1 MSEKKQ
7 NSPRVGRKTAVA
19 IAALLSSKT
28 IEDAA
33 QTVGVPASTLRRW
46 RSKPAFAAQ
55 MCRAQEEIL
64 AGVINELRVAGV
76 SAATALR
83 KISADTKA
91 APAARVRAS
100 VAIINLLLKAHQVE
114 VIEMRLTAL
123 EARRRDRGRDREAL
137 K

>member
-1 MSEKKQ
+1 MIEKRQ
-7 NSPRVGRKTAVA
+7 NSTRLGRKTAVA
-19 IAALLSSKT
+19 IGALLTCRT
-28 IEDAA
+28 IEQASQVVGIPA
-33 QTVGVPASTLRRW
+33 QTLRRW

-76 SAATALR
+76 SAASTLR

-114 VIEMRLTAL
+114 VIEYRLTAL
-123 EARRRDRGRDREAL
+123 EARRNNGRH
-137 K
+137 

>member
-1 MSEKKQ
+1 MS
-7 NSPRVGRKTAVA
+7 VA

-33 QTVGVPASTLRRW
+33 QAVGVPASTLRRW
-46 RSKPAFAAQ
+46 RSKPAFATAL
-55 MCRAQEEIL
+55 CRAQEEIL

-76 SAATALR
+76 SAASTLR
-83 KISADTKA
+83 KISSDTKA

-123 EARRRDRGRDREAL
+123 EARRDSGRYREAL
-137 K
+137 R